1 MAMEAIM
8 RFSRRNRTAGEKQ
21 LFMVDDTTEGK
32 VSSNMASPSQK
43 QTQAEKQGV
52 RMTKKKRK
60 KKRLLLS
67 LDCER
72 GGYYI
77 YRTNSEVKNVYDFLR
92 WILSFFSWNFRFF
105 SRFF

>member
-1 MAMEAIM
+1 M

-43 QTQAEKQGV
+43 QTEAEKQGV
-52 RMTKKKRK
+52 RMTKSRMTKKKRK
-60 KKRLLLS
+60 KKRQLLG
-67 LDCER
+67 LDRER

-77 YRTNSEVKNVYDFLR
+77 YRANSEEKNVYGFLR

-105 SRFF
+105 F